1 VLRADGLSKSFGS
14 LTVTRDVS
22 LNLERGER
30 RALIGPNG
38 AGKTTLFNLL
48 TGELKP
54 DRGKVFFGSR
64 EITRDPPDA
73 RARAGIARSFQRNN
87 LFDGLTVRENLLTAI
102 TLSAGVGHVFW
113 RPLAKY
119 SRLAERAEN
128 LAGLVGV
135 TERLDDPVNSLSYGL
150 QRQLEI
156 GLALALDPV
165 VLLLDE
171 PTAGMSPEE
180 TATMTT
186 LLGGLPSD
194 LTLLIIEHDMDVLF
208 DITDQ
213 VTVLDFGTVLFEGT
227 PDQVRQSEDVRGRYF
242 GDAS

>member
-1 VLRADGLSKSFGS
+1 MLRAEGLSKSFGS

-22 LNLERGER
+22 LALRRGER

-38 AGKTTLFNLL
+38 AGKTTIFNLF

-54 DRGKVFFGSR
+54 DRGKIFFGSR
-64 EITRDPPDA
+64 DVTLEPPDA

-87 LFDGLTVRENLLTAI
+87 LFDGLTVRENVLIAI
-102 TLSAGVGHVFW
+102 TLSSGVGHVFW
-113 RPLAKY
+113 RSLAKY
-119 SRLAERAEN
+119 TRLAERVEAIS
-128 LAGLVGV
+128 AMVGV
-135 TERLDDPVNSLSYGL
+135 VDQLDDPVNSLSYGL

-180 TATMTT
+180 TAAMTS
-186 LLGGLPSD
+186 LLADLPRE

-208 DITDQ
+208 DITDH
-213 VTVLDFGTVLFEGT
+213 VTVLDYGTVLFEGT
-227 PDQVRQSEDVRGRYF
+227 PDQVRQSDEVRGRYF
-242 GDAS
+242 GDAP